1 MNNNPNKGLKL
12 KMESLWCGD
21 MTHVALP
28 NNTCKISL
36 GVVVKAYYSLGSFCA
51 QYLVDYETPEK
62 GEIKMNQ
69 RNDRK
74 L

>member
-1 MNNNPNKGLKL
+1 
-12 KMESLWCGD
+12 

-51 QYLVDYETPEK
+51 QYLVDYETTEK